1 MGSYYVTPPDDTTQP
16 QPGIPT
22 PPGGVPSSA
31 QVQPITAPPP
41 GVAAQ
46 PKGPFSSYLDPSQ
59 VREPTHVASKERP
72 SGYMGGLGKS
82 AYIIDQFLGGL
93 AKGRADSYNKSIK
106 DQAAQYGRFD
116 KALDDIGKMPDVTDA
131 DKRKLAQP
139 ILDAKLAILRGEI
152 NPDAVDGKDGK
163 KGGGKKGKDQEHPN
177 PIVHFIGQMADKVA
191 GPGAQPQRMSGEY
204 VSQVLGQVY
213 PQMHALVGQRQ
224 QTEDANKEYMAAAA
238 EAIGAVGA
246 DKEVNVADLWKSERF
261 QAAHAKLAGLTK
273 DGKISPDMVKPL
285 EDMMK
290 RRNAKPAEVE
300 LQDGSKIP
308 VTVESDGTVKSGT
321 TVMPPGSYKQLL
333 WPGRMATETKPKAP
347 TKFETDLA
355 DSKRYLGTL
364 LNKDE
369 KALTSEES
377 HVAERLAGGD
387 KDLRDRFEVNVKK
400 GLAPEKAYDAAIAA
414 HVKTLDSKQTGLD
427 LTNAMKAL
435 GYALKKDQKDKLKPA
450 EVQQTAHAVFNDVFQ
465 NKDPVVQAWAKK
477 LSDRMLDAKA
487 TEKDAKEAAEE
498 LRGAVQKNVDSD
510 DNYAELTDEQ
520 RKQVSVAVRGM
531 DWQKIVPFVKGTAS
545 GKPGGGLGLSGQIA
559 ALKAGTPPAA
569 GGNPSPATPAA
580 QMRSSTPPGQG
591 TPAPKPAAAAPAAR
605 QQEVATWKS
614 HSGTVI
620 KKGQVM
626 EKDGKYFVIDKLYA
640 NGQGVPR
647 PATEAEIAK
656 AKAGQ

>member
-72 SGYMGGLGKS
+72 SGYMGPAGKM
-82 AYIIDQFLGGL
+82 AMVLDQFLGGL

-333 WPGRMATETKPKAP
+333 WPGRMATETKPKPSAD
-347 TKFETDLA
+347 EQRITDEQ
-355 DSKRYLGTL
+355 KRIVDMMGLPGV
-364 LNKDE
+364 
-369 KALTSEES
+369 S
-377 HVAERLAGGD
+377 
-387 KDLRDRFEVNVKK
+387 DL
-400 GLAPEKAYDAAIAA
+400 
-414 HVKTLDSKQTGLD
+414 S
-427 LTNAMKAL
+427 
-435 GYALKKDQKDKLKPA
+435 KKDQAQLGIIHHASDDVKTRFFEKLQDPKLKGDDRVSA
-450 EVQQTAHAVFNDVFQ
+450 AYDEAYKEVNAKKREADEHARLENVELRKRIMKLDKDMSGKASLKPKELEGMAVSFLQGVHPNPGDEVTFKTDLETLRSKMPGTPDADNVAAKMLRRAISNAKDPTQNPDWSPERRAQLVAHLERIPLPTVQKVFN
-465 NKDPVVQAWAKK
+465 
-477 LSDRMLDAKA
+477 
-487 TEKDAKEAAEE
+487 
-498 LRGAVQKNVDSD
+498 
-510 DNYAELTDEQ
+510 
-520 RKQVSVAVRGM
+520 
-531 DWQKIVPFVKGTAS
+531 
-545 GKPGGGLGLSGQIA
+545 
-559 ALKAGTPPAA
+559 
-569 GGNPSPATPAA
+569 
-580 QMRSSTPPGQG
+580 
-591 TPAPKPAAAAPAAR
+591 
-605 QQEVATWKS
+605 
-614 HSGTVI
+614 
-620 KKGQVM
+620 
-626 EKDGKYFVIDKLYA
+626 
-640 NGQGVPR
+640 
-647 PATEAEIAK
+647 PATEAKTTLPPGVEKPAPKAAAGGAAAPQNGVGGPPPKAPQGQITVKIPGQPYGFISADKKAAFLAK
-656 AKAGQ
+656 HKNAQVF